1 MSQQLGVRSSSHEL
15 LVQSS
20 SDAFTSSHMYSTA
33 RLELRVLPPT
43 TANYNIPTET
53 GTVDQMREHASQWVF
68 LPGWDRDSRLVN
80 HWVSSRRRRDPGDSF
95 ATGAVAKKTMS
106 PPTS

>member
-1 MSQQLGVRSSSHEL
+1 MSRQLGVRTSSHEL

-20 SDAFTSSHMYSTA
+20 SDVFTSSHMYSTA

-53 GTVDQMREHASQWVF
+53 GTVDQMREHASEFTKGEKGFEFKSLKGCIAPQSIAEGYGP
-68 LPGWDRDSRLVN
+68 LCRI
-80 HWVSSRRRRDPGDSF
+80 
-95 ATGAVAKKTMS
+95 K
-106 PPTS
+106 